1 MKKAFIVA
9 SLVSSVG
16 FLAQTY
22 PNDVY
27 RLINASLLCKNLGFM
42 DDAID
47 NSRLSVEFS
56 NSVKED
62 RELLK
67 AKSYTAQGLAYEE
80 IPLAQNAAK
89 DAFNNALKQ
98 YTSSNSVK
106 DANGLSI
113 DAQVAVN
120 SLTQLRVRN
129 SAAVNVICDS
139 IVELKAD
146 DAAII
151 DPNGENE
158 GGILKSEA
166 GNKSKTLLRNPDF
179 SKQDSLACTGIA
191 YMNNNSLSEADK
203 CFTAYIANNL
213 NSTSAKRTS
222 KKNENA
228 VLYALNSVQKGK
240 LSTND
245 YFQQL
250 ENSFKLSNANGKKLE
265 SILKDAKASQAY
277 VTSLHILRENLIE
290 EKEINAY
297 NQQLDKCIA
306 VTGTSAEALARL
318 YMLKGI
324 SYKKEKNEEGTIENL
339 KKGLDVFVQNKIH
352 TIERTY
358 LIEELE
364 YLYRKTGRSK
374 KVVIPAMN
382 IHTGEKYEVTKYLPS
397 PYTPNTEEIFAGI
410 EIGSSGVKFTLNTIE
425 KFENPDRYEYRELRT
440 ESRELNV
447 TSFEGQINRLVI
459 QYVKELYDLAV
470 KENKVPND
478 RILIAFS
485 SGVNDAAQA
494 KNRVM
499 ELEDIRNNILEQTN
513 VEPEILTISQ
523 EAKYTHL
530 GVLPAR
536 RRTEITSI
544 DIGGENTKG
553 GYFYGGT
560 DYKWGAF
567 TFEYGTKSLLSK
579 VTDNGRNIYPNLN
592 DLTLRLKE
600 MMNTQTQYLREEMS
614 EIMKEDERVLFAGG
628 ISWVVGRVMRPN
640 KIMKTDYIDDVTISD
655 IRLFKSTVAKI
666 GLAAYMEQQL
676 RTVTTLSAEEKDK
689 LLKEYED
696 IKSKK
701 FTNERCISGATILE
715 TMMEEL
721 DRGRKTPHIY
731 TMSVRSVVGW
741 LTGKM
746 VSCSEGNCR

>member
-1 MKKAFIVA
+1 MKKAFIIA

-16 FLAQTY
+16 FVAQTY

-47 NSRLSVEFS
+47 NSKLSVEFS
-56 NSVKED
+56 NNVRED
-62 RELLK
+62 RELFK

-89 DAFNNALKQ
+89 DAFNNALKE
-98 YTSSNSVK
+98 YTTLNSSKGS
-106 DANGLSI
+106 NGLGI
-113 DAQVAVN
+113 DAQVAIH
-120 SLTQLRVRN
+120 SLTQLRTKN
-129 SAAVNVICDS
+129 ANINMICDS
-139 IVELKAD
+139 LVELKAD
-146 DAAII
+146 NAATI

-166 GNKSKTLLRNPDF
+166 GNKSKTLLRNPEF
-179 SKQDSLACTGIA
+179 SKQDSLACSGISH
-191 YMNNNSLSEADK
+191 MNNNAMGEADK

-213 NSTSAKRTS
+213 NGGKKTS

-228 VLYALNSVQKGK
+228 VLYALNSVNKSK
-240 LSTND
+240 LTSND
-245 YFQQL
+245 YFKQL
-250 ENSFKLSNANGKKLE
+250 ENSFNVPATGTGKLE
-265 SILKDAKASQAY
+265 AILKDVKASQGY
-277 VTSLHILRENLIE
+277 MTSLNILRENITE
-290 EKEINAY
+290 EKEIASY
-297 NQQLDKCIA
+297 NQHLDKCIA
-306 VTGTSAEALARL
+306 IAGINAEALARL
-318 YMLKGI
+318 YVLKGV
-324 SYKKEKNEEGTIENL
+324 SDKKEKNIEAAITNF
-339 KKGLDVFVQNKIH
+339 KKGLDVFVQNKIR
-352 TIERTY
+352 TVERTY
-358 LIEELE
+358 LREELD
-364 YLYRKTGRSK
+364 YLYKKTGKSK
-374 KVVIPAMN
+374 KVVTPTIDVR
-382 IHTGEKYEVTKYLPS
+382 TGEKYDHVNYFPS
-397 PYTPNTEEIFAGI
+397 PYTPNAEEVYAGI
-410 EIGSSGVKFTLNTIE
+410 EIGSSGIKLSLISIE
-425 KFENPDRYEYRELRT
+425 KFENPDRYEYQEIQAPKA
-440 ESRELNV
+440 SELNV

-459 QYVKELYDLAV
+459 QYVKDFYDLAI
-470 KENKVPND
+470 KEYKVSND
-478 RILIAFS
+478 RVLIAFS

-530 GVLPAR
+530 GVLPSK

-544 DIGGENTKG
+544 DIGGQNTKG

-567 TFEYGTKSLLSK
+567 TFEYGTKSLLDK
-579 VTDNGRNIYPNLN
+579 VTDQGKNNYNLN
-592 DLTLRLKE
+592 DLSVRLKE

-614 EIMKEDERVLFAGG
+614 DIMKEDERVLFSGG
-628 ISWVVGRVMRPN
+628 ISWVIARVMRPN
-640 KIMKTDYIDDVTISD
+640 KIMKTDFIDDITVSD

-666 GLAAYMEQQL
+666 GLAGYMEQQL
-676 RTVTTLSAEEKDK
+676 RTVSTLSAEEKSK
-689 LLKEYED
+689 LEKEFEE

-701 FTNERCISGATILE
+701 FTNERCVSGATIVE
-715 TMMEEL
+715 SMMEEL
-721 DRGRKTPHIY
+721 DRGRKMPHNY
-731 TMSVRSVVGW
+731 TFGVHTIVGW